1 MRVFKQRKT
10 SPSPG
15 MEWLKSVNQLC
26 SPRSF
31 RLFGANR
38 TLLSSSGTVKVVSIL
53 ALTRGV
59 LASDENKKVTLG
71 HQPEINIGTLGHV
84 DNGKST
90 IVQSLTGVWTARHSE
105 ELRRGITIRVGYADA
120 SFYECP
126 SCEPPSNYSTSKICP
141 NCKSET
147 KFLRSVSFVDCPGHH
162 SLMVTM
168 LSGAAIMDGALF
180 VISSNVKCPQ
190 AQDREHLLAAEMVGL
205 QKLVVVQNKIDVV
218 DRERAKQNYFE
229 IKEFTKGTVAGKAPI
244 IPVSAQHK
252 LNMDVLIGAIQERIP
267 TPKRDHVLSAR
278 MSILRSFDVNRPGTE
293 AEALTGGVVGGSV
306 VQGVFRHGED
316 VEIRPGIKTE
326 EANKIRYEPLM
337 AKVESLQA
345 GGGEVKQ
352 AAPGGLIA
360 MRTDLDP
367 SVTKSDGLVGNVL
380 GRVGTLP
387 TSLDKV
393 SLDVE
398 LFEKAVGT
406 EQLVPVQKIKM
417 NEPLVLNAGTAVTS
431 GVVVSARE
439 DLADVVLKKPICS
452 DPGSKVALSRRIGES
467 WRLIGFGTLR

>member
-71 HQPEINIGTLGHV
+71 HQPEINVGTLGHV

-120 SFYECP
+120 SIYECP
-126 SCEPPSNYSTSKICP
+126 SCDPPSNYSTSKICP
-141 NCKSET
+141 NCKSDT

-205 QKLVVVQNKIDVV
+205 RKLVVVQNKIDVV
-218 DRERAKQNYFE
+218 DRERAKQNYDE
-229 IKEFTKGTVAGKAPI
+229 IKVFTKGTVAEKAPI

-252 LNMDVLIGAIQERIP
+252 LNMDVLIGAFQERIP
-267 TPKRDHVLSAR
+267 TPQRDHVLSAR
-278 MSILRSFDVNRPGTE
+278 MSILRSFEVNRPATE
-293 AEALTGGVVGGSV
+293 AGALTGGVVGGAV
-306 VQGVFRHGED
+306 VQGVF
-316 VEIRPGIKTE
+316 
-326 EANKIRYEPLM
+326 
-337 AKVESLQA
+337 
-345 GGGEVKQ
+345 
-352 AAPGGLIA
+352 
-360 MRTDLDP
+360 
-367 SVTKSDGLVGNVL
+367 
-380 GRVGTLP
+380 
-387 TSLDKV
+387 
-393 SLDVE
+393 
-398 LFEKAVGT
+398 
-406 EQLVPVQKIKM
+406 
-417 NEPLVLNAGTAVTS
+417 
-431 GVVVSARE
+431 
-439 DLADVVLKKPICS
+439 
-452 DPGSKVALSRRIGES
+452 
-467 WRLIGFGTLR
+467 